1 MHKDRAELKVFNPR
15 GETEKNPI
23 MPVSPRLKDLKGK
36 KIGIIRIRIQA
47 GEILFPHLE
56 KALKDSASAAE
67 WDILEVPFTGDADT
81 RASRLNEIADRY
93 DGIVISMAISGGSTT
108 RLTPDAVHM
117 EKLGKPVAL
126 IVANCFQ
133 TTARFFAQSQG
144 LEDLA
149 VAPFAMDYVPPAEEI
164 ERLNL
169 AEKVADEVIRAL
181 TRWSPGHPVIEEV
194 SEKILVYNGG
204 SYQEAYENME
214 KFFLQHGW
222 SDGLPIV
229 PPTEEAVNKILEGT
243 KLLPEHLVAV
253 FPPGQGKATVEKIAI
268 NAVMAGCLPQYIPV
282 ILAAIDAIIDP
293 AFDLVGV
300 QSTSGQLAPL
310 FIVSGQKLIEELN
323 INDSFCTLGPGWR
336 ANAAIGRALKLIMM
350 NIGHTWPV
358 INDMKAFGNP
368 FSYVTL
374 IGENEAAYSGAWEPL
389 RVTEGFPKGQPTIS
403 AMPAMSW
410 QPDLVLPTPPSVE
423 RIIAHIS
430 LQAKVKY
437 DRYANNCYY
446 NNLVLISP
454 TAFDAIRREGVS
466 KADLQ
471 QALYEAIQLPGSL
484 VFDGREGIGPIKFP
498 QWVLDKHKA
507 DPDAPVPILLGPES
521 LKICVTGGPG
531 PDMIAYISTWGYGP
545 SHFIT
550 KPIKL
555 PANWEDLLDKY
566 KGWAS
571 PTVKWIPAN

>member
-15 GETEKNPI
+15 GKTEENPI
-23 MPVSPRLKDLKGK
+23 MPVSPRLKDLNGK
-36 KIGIIRIRIQA
+36 KIGIINIRIQA
-47 GEILFPHLE
+47 GEILFPYLE
-56 KALKDSASAAE
+56 KALKERTSTTE
-67 WDILEVPFTGDADT
+67 WDVLEIPFTGDADT
-81 RASRLNEIADRY
+81 RASRLKEIIDEY
-93 DGIVISMAISGGSTT
+93 DGIVIFMAISGGSTT
-108 RLTPDAVHM
+108 RLTPDAVLI

-126 IVANCFQ
+126 IVTNCFQ
-133 TTARFFAQSQG
+133 TTARFFARSQG

-149 VAPFAMDYVPPAEEI
+149 VATFTMDYIPPVEEI
-164 ERLNL
+164 EKLNL
-169 AEKVADEVIRAL
+169 AEKVADKVIWAL
-181 TRWSPGHPVIEEV
+181 TKWSPGPPVIEEV
-194 SEKILVYNGG
+194 PDKVLTYSGAF
-204 SYQEAYENME
+204 YQEAYENME
-214 KFFLQHGW
+214 KSFLQCGW
-222 SDGLPIV
+222 SDGLPIA
-229 PPTEEAVNKILEGT
+229 PPTEEAVGRMLEGT
-243 KLLPEHLVAV
+243 ELLAEHLIAV

-268 NAVMAGCLPQYIPV
+268 NAVMAGCLPQYMPV
-282 ILAAIDAIIDP
+282 ILAAVDAIIDP

-310 FIVSGQKLIEELN
+310 LIVSGQELIEELN

-336 ANAAIGRALKLIMM
+336 ANTAIGRAIKLIMM
-350 NIGHTWPV
+350 NIGHTWPG

-368 FSYVTL
+368 FRYVTL

-389 RVTEGFPKGQPTIS
+389 RVTEGFPKDQPTIS
-403 AMPAMSW
+403 VMPAMSW

-454 TAFDAIRREGVS
+454 TTFDAIRREGVS
-466 KADLQ
+466 KTDLQ
-471 QALYEAIQLPGSL
+471 RALYEAIQLPGPL
-484 VFDGREGIGPIKFP
+484 VFDGRERIEHIKFQ

-555 PANWEDLLDKY
+555 PSNWDDLLDKY

-571 PTVKWIPAN
+571 PTIK

>member
-1 MHKDRAELKVFNPR
+1 MSEERKELRVLNPR
-15 GETEKNPI
+15 GKAEEK
-23 MPVSPRLKDLKGK
+23 PVRPASPRLKDLKGK

-47 GEILFPHLE
+47 GEVLFPYLV
-56 KALKDSASAAE
+56 KALKELTPATV
-67 WDILEVPFTGDADT
+67 WDILEIPFTGDADE
-81 RASRLNEIADRY
+81 RAASLRKKVDKY
-93 DGIVISMAISGGSTT
+93 DGIIISMAISGGSTT
-108 RLTPDAVHM
+108 RLTPDAVCI

-126 IVANCFQ
+126 IVTNCFQ
-133 TTARFFAQSQG
+133 TTARFFARSQG

-149 VAPFAMDYVPPAEEI
+149 IAPFAMDYVPPAGEI

-169 AEKVADEVIRAL
+169 AEKVADGVITAL
-181 TRWSPGHPVIEEV
+181 TTWTPGPPVIEEV
-194 SEKILVYNGG
+194 TDKILAYSGA
-204 SYQEAYENME
+204 SYQEAYENVE
-214 KFFLQHGW
+214 KSFLQHGW
-222 SDGLPIV
+222 SDGLPTV
-229 PPTEEAVNKILEGT
+229 PPTEEAVNRMLEGT
-243 KLLPEHLVAV
+243 GLLPEHLIAV

-268 NAVMAGCLPQYIPV
+268 NAVMAGCLPQYMPV
-282 ILAAIDAIIDP
+282 ILAAVDAITDP

-310 FIVSGQKLIEELN
+310 LIVSGQKLIEELN
-323 INDSFCTLGPGWR
+323 INDGFCTLGPGWR
-336 ANAAIGRALKLIMM
+336 ANTAIGRALKLIMM
-350 NIGHTWPV
+350 NIGHTWPG

-368 FSYVTL
+368 FRYVTL

-403 AMPAMSW
+403 VMPAMSW

-437 DRYANNCYY
+437 DRYANNCYCD
-446 NNLVLISP
+446 NLVLISP

-471 QALYEAIQLPGSL
+471 QALYEAIQLPGSQ
-484 VFDGREGIGPIKFP
+484 VFDGRERIGLIKFP
-498 QWVLDKHKA
+498 QWVIDRHKA

-521 LKICVTGGPG
+521 LKLCVTGGPG
-531 PDMIAYISTWGYGP
+531 PDMIAYIGTWGYGP

-555 PANWEDLLDKY
+555 PPNWDDLLEEN

-571 PTVKWIPAN
+571 PTIK